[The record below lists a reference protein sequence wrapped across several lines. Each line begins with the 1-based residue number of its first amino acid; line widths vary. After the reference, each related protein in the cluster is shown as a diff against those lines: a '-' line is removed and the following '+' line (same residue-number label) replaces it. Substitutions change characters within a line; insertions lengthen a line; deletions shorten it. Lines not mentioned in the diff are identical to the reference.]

1 MHDLRA
7 LVVDDSKVGR
17 LTMLRKLET
26 LGIRV
31 DMAESGHQALESLEQ
46 SRPDLIFM
54 DHMMPD
60 MDGFEVTRR
69 IKASPVFRDIPVVIV
84 SGNDEADFVHQARE
98 AGALDAIAK
107 PPATDVLE
115 RLLAALPKLPTE
127 ATAGVPVKAPPVP
140 GAVEPAPAPALEQAQ
155 GLVERLRAELMAEL
169 GGLARGWDAALAD
182 LRRQATDMESLG
194 GRLPV
199 IEQRLRALEAEAAL
213 PRPDFDAP
221 RAELDQRISA
231 GLAGLQ
237 ARTEGLESQIDGLRE
252 ELREELRRTLLA
264 RVDEQ
269 AGEAAVKAGALQD
282 GLQVLSGEVDR
293 LAGDLRATRAAL
305 EDSVGQLENAVRAAL
320 EEAGSA
326 PRTETSEASAAV
338 QALRS
343 EFAELGERL
352 SEARVRELVAD
363 VLGSAPP
370 AMRAHPDKTALGAE
384 LDRLQTRLRRLA
396 VMTAA
401 GGAVLLGV
409 VGLVLFLR

>member
-84 SGNDEADFVHQARE
+84 SGNDEVDFVRQARE

-115 RLLAALPKLPTE
+115 RLLAALPKLPPG
-127 ATAGVPVKAPPVP
+127 AGAPVNAPSAP
-140 GAVEPAPAPALEQAQ
+140 GAVAPAPGPALEQVQ

-169 GGLARGWDAALAD
+169 GGLALGRDAALAD
-182 LRRQATDMESLG
+182 LRRQATDLESLG
-194 GRLPV
+194 GRLPAL
-199 IEQRLRALEAEAAL
+199 EQRLRALEAEAGRPL
-213 PRPDFDAP
+213 PDIAAP
-221 RAELDQRISA
+221 LAELDQRLSA
-231 GLAGLQ
+231 GLTALQ
-237 ARTEGLESQIDGLRE
+237 ARAEGQESHIQQLRE
-252 ELREELRRTLLA
+252 DLREDLRRTLLA

-269 AGEAAVKAGALQD
+269 AGEAAVKAGALRDDLQD
-282 GLQVLSGEVDR
+282 LSGEVGR

-305 EDSVGQLENAVRAAL
+305 EDSVGQLEDAVRAAL
-320 EEAGSA
+320 REAASA
-326 PRTETSEASAAV
+326 PQAESAEATAAV

-363 VLGSAPP
+363 ALGSAPP
-370 AMRAHPDKTALGAE
+370 AMRSPADETALGAE
-384 LDRLQTRLRRLA
+384 LARLRIRLRRLA
-396 VMTAA
+396 IMTAA

-409 VGLVLFLR
+409 LGLVLFLR

>member
-115 RLLAALPKLPTE
+115 RLLAALPKLPPG

-169 GGLARGWDAALAD
+169 GGLARGRDAALAD

-237 ARTEGLESQIDGLRE
+237 ARTEGLESRSEKMRE

-269 AGEAAVKAGALQD
+269 AGEAAVKVGALQD
-282 GLQVLSGEVDR
+282 GLQDLSGEVGR

-305 EDSVGQLENAVRAAL
+305 EDSVSQLEDAVRAAL
-320 EEAGSA
+320 QEAASA
-326 PRTETSEASAAV
+326 PQAETAEASAAV
-338 QALRS
+338 RALRS
-343 EFAELGERL
+343 EFAELDERL

-363 VLGSAPP
+363 VLGSTPP
-370 AMRAHPDKTALGAE
+370 AMQAHPDETALGAE
-384 LDRLQTRLRRLA
+384 LARLRIRLRRMA
-396 VMTAA
+396 IMTAA

>member
-115 RLLAALPKLPTE
+115 RLLAALPKLPTG

-169 GGLARGWDAALAD
+169 GGLARGRDAALAD

-199 IEQRLRALEAEAAL
+199 IEQRLRALEAEAVL

-237 ARTEGLESQIDGLRE
+237 ARTEGLESQIDG
-252 ELREELRRTLLA
+252 LREELRRTLLA

-370 AMRAHPDKTALGAE
+370 AMRAHPDETALGAE
-384 LDRLQTRLRRLA
+384 LARLQTRLRRLA

>member
-17 LTMLRKLET
+17 LTMLRKLEP

-31 DMAESGHQALESLEQ
+31 DMAESGRQALESLEQ

-84 SGNDEADFVHQARE
+84 SGNDEVDFVRQARE

-107 PPATDVLE
+107 PPATEVLE
-115 RLLAALPKLPTE
+115 RLLAALPKPSLGAAAGAPAE
-127 ATAGVPVKAPPVP
+127 ASPPP
-140 GAVEPAPAPALEQAQ
+140 GAVAPAPALEPVQ

-169 GGLARGWDAALAD
+169 GGLAQRQDAAVAD
-182 LRRQATDMESLG
+182 LGRQVTDMESLG
-194 GRLPV
+194 GRLPA
-199 IEQRLRALEAEAAL
+199 IEQRLHALEAEAGR
-213 PRPDFDAP
+213 PRPDFDAL
-221 RAELDQRISA
+221 RAELDQRVSV

-237 ARTEGLESQIDGLRE
+237 TRAEGRESHIED
-252 ELREELRRTLLA
+252 LRRTLFA

-269 AGEAAVKAGALQD
+269 AGEAAAKAGALHD
-282 GLQVLSGEVDR
+282 GLRELSGEVGR
-293 LAGDLRATRAAL
+293 LAGDLSDTRAAL
-305 EDSVGQLENAVRAAL
+305 EASVGQLEDAVRAAL
-320 EEAGSA
+320 QEAASA
-326 PRTETSEASAAV
+326 PQAEATGVSDAL

-352 SEARVRELVAD
+352 SEARVRALVAD
-363 VLGSAPP
+363 VLGNTPTAVQAP
-370 AMRAHPDKTALGAE
+370 ADETAVRAE
-384 LDRLQTRLRRLA
+384 LARLQSRLRRLA
-396 VMTAA
+396 IMTAA
-401 GGAVLLGV
+401 GGALLLGV
-409 VGLVLFLR
+409 VGLVLFLG

>member
-115 RLLAALPKLPTE
+115 RLLAALPKLSPG
-127 ATAGVPVKAPPVP
+127 APVKAPPAP
-140 GAVEPAPAPALEQAQ
+140 GAVEPAPAPALEQVQ
-155 GLVERLRAELMAEL
+155 GLVERMRAELMAEL
-169 GGLARGWDAALAD
+169 GGLARGQDAALAD

-252 ELREELRRTLLA
+252 ELRRTLLV

-305 EDSVGQLENAVRAAL
+305 EDSVGQLEDAVRAAL

-326 PRTETSEASAAV
+326 PRTETAEASAAV

-396 VMTAA
+396 VMTAV

>member
-84 SGNDEADFVHQARE
+84 SGNDEVDFVHQARE

-115 RLLAALPKLPTE
+115 RLLAALPKLP
-127 ATAGVPVKAPPVP
+127 AGAPVKAPPAP
-140 GAVEPAPAPALEQAQ
+140 GAVEPAPAPALEQVQ
-155 GLVERLRAELMAEL
+155 GLVERLRAELMTEL
-169 GGLARGWDAALAD
+169 GGLALGRDAALDD

-213 PRPDFDAP
+213 PRPDFDAQ

-237 ARTEGLESQIDGLRE
+237 ARTEGLESHIEGLRE
-252 ELREELRRTLLA
+252 ELREDLRRTLLA

-269 AGEAAVKAGALQD
+269 AGEAAVKVGALQD

-305 EDSVGQLENAVRAAL
+305 EDNVGQLEDAVRAAL
-320 EEAGSA
+320 EEAASA
-326 PRTETSEASAAV
+326 PRTETAEASAAV
-338 QALRS
+338 QAPRS
-343 EFAELGERL
+343 EFAELDARL

-363 VLGSAPP
+363 VLGSAPS
-370 AMRAHPDKTALGAE
+370 AMQAHPDETALGAE
-384 LDRLQTRLRRLA
+384 LARLQIRLRRLA
-396 VMTAA
+396 VMTAV

>member
-1 MHDLRA
+1 M
-7 LVVDDSKVGR
+7 
-17 LTMLRKLET
+17 
-26 LGIRV
+26 
-31 DMAESGHQALESLEQ
+31 
-46 SRPDLIFM
+46 
-54 DHMMPD
+54 
-60 MDGFEVTRR
+60 
-69 IKASPVFRDIPVVIV
+69 
-84 SGNDEADFVHQARE
+84 
-98 AGALDAIAK
+98 
-107 PPATDVLE
+107 
-115 RLLAALPKLPTE
+115 
-127 ATAGVPVKAPPVP
+127 
-140 GAVEPAPAPALEQAQ
+140 
-155 GLVERLRAELMAEL
+155 
-169 GGLARGWDAALAD
+169 
-182 LRRQATDMESLG
+182 
-194 GRLPV
+194 
-199 IEQRLRALEAEAAL
+199 
-213 PRPDFDAP
+213 
-221 RAELDQRISA
+221 
-231 GLAGLQ
+231 
-237 ARTEGLESQIDGLRE
+237 RE

-305 EDSVGQLENAVRAAL
+305 EDSVGQLEDAVRAAL

-326 PRTETSEASAAV
+326 PRTETAEASAAV

>member
-169 GGLARGWDAALAD
+169 GGLARGRDAALAD

-252 ELREELRRTLLA
+252 ELRRTLLA

-305 EDSVGQLENAVRAAL
+305 EDSVGQLEDAVRAAL

-326 PRTETSEASAAV
+326 PRTETAEASAAV

-363 VLGSAPP
+363 VLGSTPP
-370 AMRAHPDKTALGAE
+370 AMQAHPDETALGAE
-384 LDRLQTRLRRLA
+384 LARLRIRLRRLA
-396 VMTAA
+396 IMTAA

>member
-115 RLLAALPKLPTE
+115 RLLAALPKLPPG

-169 GGLARGWDAALAD
+169 GGLARGQDAALAD

-252 ELREELRRTLLA
+252 ELRRTLLV

-305 EDSVGQLENAVRAAL
+305 EDSVGQLEDAVRAAL

-326 PRTETSEASAAV
+326 PLTETAEASAAV

-370 AMRAHPDKTALGAE
+370 AMRAHPDETALGAE
-384 LDRLQTRLRRLA
+384 LARLQIRLRRLA
-396 VMTAA
+396 VMTAV

>member
-17 LTMLRKLET
+17 LTMLRKLEP

-31 DMAESGHQALESLEQ
+31 DMAESGHQALESLAQ

-69 IKASPVFRDIPVVIV
+69 IKSSPATRDIPVIIV
-84 SGNDEADFVHQARE
+84 SGNDEADFIRQARE

-107 PPATDVLE
+107 PPATEVLE
-115 RLLAALPKLPTE
+115 KLLAALPKPSPEAAAGAPVMTPAASVAPVAPT
-127 ATAGVPVKAPPVP
+127 
-140 GAVEPAPAPALEQAQ
+140 PAPAPAPVLEQVQ
-155 GLVERLRAELMAEL
+155 GLVERLRAELMVEL
-169 GGLARGWDAALAD
+169 GSLAQGQAVALAD
-182 LRRQATDMESLG
+182 LRRQVTDMESLG
-194 GRLPV
+194 GRLPLL
-199 IEQRLRALEAEAAL
+199 EQRLHALEAEAGRS
-213 PRPDFDAP
+213 RPDFSAL
-221 RAELDQRISA
+221 RAELDQRLGA

-237 ARTEGLESQIDGLRE
+237 ARAEGQASHVED
-252 ELREELRRTLLA
+252 LRRTLLA

-269 AGEAAVKAGALQD
+269 AGAAATKAGALHD
-282 GLQVLSGEVDR
+282 GLQDLSAEVGR

-305 EDSVGQLENAVRAAL
+305 EASVGQLEDAVRAAL
-320 EEAGSA
+320 QDAASA
-326 PRTETSEASAAV
+326 PRAESTEASAAF

-343 EFAELGERL
+343 EFAEPGERL

-363 VLGSAPP
+363 ALGSAPP
-370 AMRAHPDKTALGAE
+370 AMQTHADEAALRAE
-384 LDRLQTRLRRLA
+384 LARLQGRLRRLA

-409 VGLVLFLR
+409 LGLALFLR

>member
-115 RLLAALPKLPTE
+115 RLLAALPKLSPG
-127 ATAGVPVKAPPVP
+127 APVKAPPAP
-140 GAVEPAPAPALEQAQ
+140 GAVEPAPAPALEQVQ
-155 GLVERLRAELMAEL
+155 GLVERMRAELMAEL
-169 GGLARGWDAALAD
+169 GGLARGQDAALAD

-199 IEQRLRALEAEAAL
+199 LEQRLHALEAEAVL
-213 PRPDFDAP
+213 PRADFDAL
-221 RAELDQRISA
+221 RAELDQRIST
-231 GLAGLQ
+231 GLGGLQ
-237 ARTEGLESQIDGLRE
+237 ARTEGLESRSEKMRE

-269 AGEAAVKAGALQD
+269 AGEAAVKVGALQD
-282 GLQVLSGEVDR
+282 GLQDLSGEVGR

-305 EDSVGQLENAVRAAL
+305 EDSVSQLEDAVRAAL

-326 PRTETSEASAAV
+326 PLTETAEASAAV

-343 EFAELGERL
+343 EFAELDERL

-363 VLGSAPP
+363 VLGSTPP
-370 AMRAHPDKTALGAE
+370 AMQAHPDETALGAE
-384 LDRLQTRLRRLA
+384 LARLRIRLRRLA
-396 VMTAA
+396 IMTAA